1 MFFFLVDRE
10 LSPRGRL
17 DFSYN
22 YGGSGGVTRHCINF
36 CTNVIILNLCVLM
49 PCNGAGLDVDACDDL
64 RSRYS
69 STIAGLV
76 SEGILKEEAVASF
89 YRRVYE
95 NVELKPLLLHSY
107 GRGDG
112 GSAGLH
118 YGVVWRRLLKGLQ
131 CPKFLVSDSP
141 SWHVHRILSALGL
154 ADLEWDGILTPDLR
168 QWSTKASP
176 LQFYAPAVQMAGG
189 DVSCLSLIDD
199 SEAAL
204 AAASRVGIR
213 CIRYER
219 TARSGAM
226 GTTLARFLRS
236 VPEACEWSLD
246 DVAYLGSKNT
256 VDAQARNRTVWAT
269 LEDEVSRIDTT
280 NKHPKSSQGNNNNV
294 LLVADAGAGLLPLL
308 EAVLRLRGSFN
319 EVKYIAFEQSESV
332 FQETIKKL
340 KGQGFV
346 ISSSSTPPLGVVSEE
361 GGCQQQHTDEGGSGE
376 LKRMKFTA
384 PTIVLRRPAVD
395 DALPGT
401 VVLVQGDFRSG
412 GGAGFL
418 DAHLVIASSIADL
431 MNPSQLVPAVMA
443 LSGGHSPLIY
453 LPFVSTG
460 LTHFDQQE
468 GKCGPIPSDADV
480 LNAYDK
486 GRIED
491 AGQFLSLPA
500 LGASLKAHGARIISS
515 GASDW
520 YIDPKAHPYMWECV
534 LYLVGRAAA
543 FRPPGADLG
552 GWRTRVLKHRP
563 TIIASNIDL
572 LVRGVSFSKAGGLS
586 PPLQKEVLHRE
597 NIAGNVNDK
606 VNDNDAVVPESDK
619 KKSWA
624 EIALA
629 EVKTETET

>member
-1 MFFFLVDRE
+1 MSFFSRNYHFSIDVILTD
-10 LSPRGRL
+10 LSV
-17 DFSYN
+17 FMS
-22 YGGSGGVTRHCINF
+22 
-36 CTNVIILNLCVLM
+36 
-49 PCNGAGLDVDACDDL
+49 CNGAGLDVDACKDL
-64 RSRYS
+64 SSRYG

-76 SEGILKEEAVASF
+76 NEGILKEEVVASF

-95 NVELKPLLLHSY
+95 NVELKPLLLHSC
-107 GRGDG
+107 GRWDDN
-112 GSAGLH
+112 SSGLH
-118 YGVVWRRLLKGLQ
+118 KGVVWRRLLKDLQ
-131 CPKFLVSDSP
+131 CPKFLVSNAP
-141 SWHVHRILSALGL
+141 SWYVHRILSALGL

-176 LQFYAPAVQMAGG
+176 LQFYAPAVQKAGG
-189 DVSCLSLIDD
+189 DVSCLSLIGD

-246 DVAYLGSKNT
+246 DVAYLASKNA
-256 VDAQARNRTVWAT
+256 VDTQARNRTVWAT
-269 LEDEVSRIDTT
+269 LEDEVSRIDT
-280 NKHPKSSQGNNNNV
+280 NSKSSQGNKNNV

-319 EVKYIAFEQSESV
+319 AVSYIAFEQSESV
-332 FQETIKKL
+332 FQEAIKKL

-346 ISSSSTPPLGVVSEE
+346 ISSSSPQTLGVVSDKGE
-361 GGCQQQHTDEGGSGE
+361 CQQQDTDEGGNGE
-376 LKRMKFTA
+376 LKRIKFTA
-384 PTIVLRRPAVD
+384 PTVVLRRPAVD

-418 DAHLVIASSIADL
+418 DAHLVIASSIANL

-453 LPFVSTG
+453 LPFSSAGSTR
-460 LTHFDQQE
+460 FDQQD

-480 LNAYDK
+480 LNAYDE
-486 GRIED
+486 GCIED

-500 LGASLKAHGARIISS
+500 LGASLKAHGAKIVSS

-520 YIDPKAHPYMWECV
+520 YIDPKAHPYMWEFI

-543 FRPPGADLG
+543 FRLPGADLG
-552 GWRTRVLKHRP
+552 GWRTRVLKKRP

-572 LVRGVSFSKAGGLS
+572 LVRGVSFSKSGALA
-586 PPLQKEVLHRE
+586 PPFQKDVLRRE
-597 NIAGNVNDK
+597 NSAGNVNDK
-606 VNDNDAVVPESDK
+606 DNDDSVPGSDK
-619 KKSWA
+619 KKNWA
-624 EIALA
+624 EIALT
-629 EVKTETET
+629 EVKKTEPET